1 MKKFLLGVFISVFII
16 SCSDKKEE
24 KAAPTETTVSS
35 TETPKTGDQLL
46 PMSETEGVKKG
57 LIAFSK
63 GDIEG
68 MTADYADTARQL
80 WSSLDSLVGKKA
92 IQDYYKS
99 RWAIIDSLNFSDFVI
114 VPLKMVEQQTPMVQ
128 TGKWVLAWSF
138 AHVKYKNGKK
148 IDFWVHNVYHYNSAD
163 KIDFVGQYLDR
174 QPIVAA
180 TKGLVK

>member
-1 MKKFLLGVFISVFII
+1 MKKVLFGVIISVFFI
-16 SCSDKKEE
+16 SCADKAEE
-24 KAAPTETTVSS
+24 KTAPAESTLSS
-35 TETPKTGDQLL
+35 TETAKSGDQLL
-46 PMSETEGVKKG
+46 PMSETESVKKG

-63 GDIEG
+63 GDIDG

-80 WSSLDSLVGKKA
+80 WSNLDSLVGKKA

-114 VPLKMVEQQTPMVQ
+114 VPLKMEEQQTPIVQ

-148 IDFWVHNVYHYNSAD
+148 LDFWVHNVYHYNSDD

-174 QPIVAA
+174 HPIMEA